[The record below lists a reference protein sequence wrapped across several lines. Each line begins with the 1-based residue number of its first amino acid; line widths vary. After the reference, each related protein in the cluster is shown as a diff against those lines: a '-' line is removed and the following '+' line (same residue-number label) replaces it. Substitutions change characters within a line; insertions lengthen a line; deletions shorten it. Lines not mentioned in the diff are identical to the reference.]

1 MVAGARIELFLP
13 ACQNLKEKRAIVK
26 SVIGKLRSRFNLSVA
41 EVAYQEQWQRTVLGI
56 AAVANEISFLQQE
69 IQAAIR
75 LVEIQPGVELIA
87 ADTEYYE

>member
-1 MVAGARIELFLP
+1 MVAGVQIELILP

-26 SVIGKLRSRFNLSVA
+26 SLIGKLRSRFNVSVA

-69 IQAAIR
+69 LQAVVR
-75 LVEIQPGVELIA
+75 LVEIHPDVELIHV
-87 ADTEYYE
+87 DTEYYD